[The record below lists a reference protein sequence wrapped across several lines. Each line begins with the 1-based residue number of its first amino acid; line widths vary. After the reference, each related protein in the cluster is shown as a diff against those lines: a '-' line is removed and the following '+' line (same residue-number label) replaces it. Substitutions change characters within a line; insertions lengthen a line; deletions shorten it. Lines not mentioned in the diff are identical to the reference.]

1 MDIYSLT
8 DIRPASP
15 LKEPIETQ
23 LREILSHFLKRRK
36 VRKRFYEAP
45 LASVPLNNIHL
56 VPWVFDD

>member
-15 LKEPIETQ
+15 LKEPTETH
-23 LREILSHFLKRRK
+23 EILSHFLKRRK